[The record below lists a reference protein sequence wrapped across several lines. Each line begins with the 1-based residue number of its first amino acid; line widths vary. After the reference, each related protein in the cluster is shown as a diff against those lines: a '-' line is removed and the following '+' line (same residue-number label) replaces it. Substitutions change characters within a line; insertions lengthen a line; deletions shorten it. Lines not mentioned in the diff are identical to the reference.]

1 MARALAGQHNADCS
15 AGRTNARRDDPGI
28 CDDRGKQLRR
38 SRGDRRGSRY
48 QGAGSVA
55 ESSSASSADHGFG
68 CAKAT
73 GPSNCV
79 PTVNSPIFVPMS
91 FPTSVEKR

>member
-15 AGRTNARRDDPGI
+15 AGRSNARRDDPGV

-48 QGAGSVA
+48 QGAGPVA
-55 ESSSASSADHGFG
+55 NPAPLLSRSRFRLRQGHWPQQLRPDRQF
-68 CAKAT
+68 T
-73 GPSNCV
+73 DLL
-79 PTVNSPIFVPMS
+79 PMS